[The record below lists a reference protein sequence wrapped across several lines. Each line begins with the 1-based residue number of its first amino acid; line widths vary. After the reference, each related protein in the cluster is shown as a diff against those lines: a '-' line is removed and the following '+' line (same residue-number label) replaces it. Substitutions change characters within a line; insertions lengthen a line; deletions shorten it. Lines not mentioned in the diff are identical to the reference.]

1 VNLLR
6 GSVAEC
12 RVETLRI
19 VAELDVPGD
28 VFPRMFACGV
38 DGSVDSLN
46 FQRGVEGLGER
57 IIET

>member
-1 VNLLR
+1 M
-6 GSVAEC
+6 
-12 RVETLRI
+12 ETLRI